1 MNTKLITTKSVKRM
15 SMSIFGVKM
24 SGNCLLVSLK
34 VSGMKVYPFKHF
46 CLFFVHLLILAPMQK
61 LPCSI
66 IWCFP
71 VFKSID
77 FRNNFNIDLLIF
89 FSTAKKSE
97 IYDDDDFWKVH
108 FLDQAQLYTVLLTT
122 YVKDFLES
130 FELANDN

>member
-1 MNTKLITTKSVKRM
+1 M
-15 SMSIFGVKM
+15 
-24 SGNCLLVSLK
+24 
-34 VSGMKVYPFKHF
+34 
-46 CLFFVHLLILAPMQK
+46 
-61 LPCSI
+61 
-66 IWCFP
+66 WCFP